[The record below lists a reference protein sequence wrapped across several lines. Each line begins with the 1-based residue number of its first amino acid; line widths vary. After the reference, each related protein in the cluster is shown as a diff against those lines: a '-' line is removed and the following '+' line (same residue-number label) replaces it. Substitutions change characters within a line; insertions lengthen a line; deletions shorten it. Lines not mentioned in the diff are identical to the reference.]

1 MPQLISPFYCQW
13 SFGLIPIFGYFEL
26 GCNEYSYALPFAIH
40 ISVKYI
46 PRIQML
52 SYRVCVCSTLG
63 NSLALSI
70 KGDAPIYTLVYEHS
84 CYFPSWPIL
93 VVIHL

>member
-1 MPQLISPFYCQW
+1 MNMPQLISPFHCQW

-26 GCNEYSYALPFAIH
+26 GCYEYSYALPFAIH

-52 SYRVCVCSTLG
+52 SYRVHICSTLD

-70 KGDAPIYTLVYEHS
+70 KGDVPIYTRV
-84 CYFPSWPIL
+84 
-93 VVIHL
+93 